1 MSRRD
6 PIAEIA
12 DELSPEVRGRALSL
26 YAALGDS
33 FTAGSGCG
41 PGEAWPQLLGGSLRA
56 SSPALELRNLAAHG
70 ATSAEVLE
78 QLPEALEL
86 EPDLV
91 TVVFGA
97 NDVLTTTRPEPATYA
112 RRLDRILAELL
123 NSNPGVRIV
132 TATSPECW
140 HFLKCGPRTGARI
153 SRGIA
158 AVNAA
163 TRVVAGAHGVACL
176 DVVGHPGLSE
186 PENFSADGLHPSPL
200 GHRRAARAFAALV
213 QQSFGIEIAVEGGAD
228 D

>member
-12 DELSPEVRGRALSL
+12 DELSPERRGRRLSL
-26 YAALGDS
+26 YVALGDS

-41 PGEAWPQLLGGSLRA
+41 PSEAWPQLLGGSLRA

-97 NDVLTTTRPEPATYA
+97 NDVLRTTRPEPATYA

-132 TATSPECW
+132 TATSPERW
-140 HFLKCGPRTGARI
+140 QFLQIGPRTGARI

-158 AVNAA
+158 AINVA
-163 TRVVAGAHGVACL
+163 TRAVAGAHGGAVSVMA
-176 DVVGHPGLSE
+176 
-186 PENFSADGLHPSPL
+186 
-200 GHRRAARAFAALV
+200 RR
-213 QQSFGIEIAVEGGAD
+213 EGGLEVRVSVPAATSTRSPALTEVLD
-228 D
+228 PA

>member
-12 DELSPEVRGRALSL
+12 DELSPQKRGRTLSL

-41 PGEAWPQLLGGSLRA
+41 PDEAWPQLLGGSLRA
-56 SSPALELRNLAAHG
+56 SSPALELRNLAVHG
-70 ATSAEVLE
+70 ATSAGILE

-97 NDVLTTTRPEPATYA
+97 NDVLRTTRPDPATYA

-132 TATSPECW
+132 TATSPERW
-140 HFLKCGPRTGARI
+140 QFLELGPRASARI
-153 SRGIA
+153 SRGIT

-213 QQSFGIEIAVEGGAD
+213 QQSFGIPMAIDGAAD